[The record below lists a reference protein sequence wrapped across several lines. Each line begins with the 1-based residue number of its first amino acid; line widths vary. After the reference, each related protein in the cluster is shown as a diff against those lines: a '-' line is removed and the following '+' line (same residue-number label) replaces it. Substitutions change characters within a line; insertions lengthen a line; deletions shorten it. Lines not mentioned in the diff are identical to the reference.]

1 MITEE
6 FKEAYKRLNKAQKEA
21 VDTIEGPVLVAA
33 GPGTGKT
40 QILALRI
47 ANILLKTDVKPENIL
62 AITFTESG
70 VLAMRRRLAEVIG
83 TPAYA
88 VSINTFHGFCNDII
102 KDEPESF
109 PNIIGATNITDVDQI
124 RILEE
129 VLSEG
134 KFSELVTRNDL
145 FYYLRAIL
153 SAINE
158 LKREGVSV
166 ERFQKEIKQGLKDF
180 ESIPDLYNEKGKYA
194 GQMKTKY
201 ADEQKRLRKNEELGV
216 IYEAYQAKLRK
227 EKHYDYTDMISE
239 VAEVLAENPSTS
251 SGPANQL
258 LLKLQ
263 EQYQYI
269 LVDEHQDTN
278 NAQNKVVE
286 LLANYFDNPN
296 LFVVGDDKQAIY
308 RFQGASLENF
318 LYFKQKYPELKLIV
332 LEENY
337 RSSQMILDAADSLL
351 SGDKKLKAKS
361 GHEDEPVKLCEFSQ
375 KAVEDYF
382 LAQDISNKI
391 KSGIAPEQVAVF
403 YRDNGDVFAIAK
415 ALEQAGVPV
424 VIESNQDILSDIDLH
439 KLVTIFRAVEKVGD
453 EKLFAETLHID
464 FLNFPPLEVYKL
476 IQEGYKKKISIIDL
490 AKDNEVFSA
499 WCEKFMKLAGV
510 AKNEGLA
517 ECFEHIVRESG
528 FLNYLLSKPET
539 VEKLEKLNG
548 LFTEAKGLIER
559 HKEGR
564 LSDFISY
571 LDLLSTH
578 NILLKKSA
586 EAVASKRVRLMTAH
600 KSKGLEFE
608 HVYIT
613 YAYDGHW
620 GNKKKRDLIKLPRH
634 IFSLTEDKAVEED
647 PSTTL
652 RASNDDER
660 RLFYVA
666 LTRAK
671 KTATITYSR
680 QDENKRELL
689 PSQFISELKPELVE
703 KMDVSK
709 YEQSFAE
716 HPEIIFSP
724 RISKSVSVQDK
735 EFVKTLFEERG
746 LAVTHLNNYLKCP
759 WNYFY
764 TNLLRLPKAQA
775 PHLMF
780 GTAIHGA
787 LEDFFKKFG
796 GDEDPDKSYLL
807 ARFEDYLSKQPLM
820 ARDYGSLLERGERDL
835 GGYYD
840 FWQGQ
845 WRTRVLTEFNIPG
858 VVLTPEIRLTGK
870 VDKMEFFG
878 DGGEVNVVDYK
889 TGKPKTRG
897 YVEGSTKNSE
907 GDIKR
912 QIVFYK
918 LLLDNYMDGKY
929 KMVSA
934 TIDFVEPDEKGK
946 YKQENFTVMREEEE
960 ELTALIK
967 KVSAEILNLDFW
979 DKKCDDPDCEFCS
992 LREMM
997 Q

>member
-1 MITEE
+1 MTTKE
-6 FKEAYKRLNKAQKEA
+6 FDEAYKRLNKAQKEA

-70 VLAMRRRLAEVIG
+70 VLAMRRRLAEIIG

-129 VLSEG
+129 ILIAE
-134 KFSELVTRNDL
+134 KLSELVTPNDR
-145 FYYLRAIL
+145 FYYLRAVL

-158 LKREGVSV
+158 LKREGVSA
-166 ERFQKEIKQGLKDF
+166 EKFQAEIKQGIKAF
-180 ESIPDLYNEKGKYA
+180 ESIPDLYNEKGKYV

-201 ADEQKRLRKNEELGV
+201 VDELKRLRKNEELGV
-216 IYEAYQAKLRK
+216 IYEAYQNKLRE

-239 VAEVLAENPSTS
+239 VAEVLTENKE
-251 SGPANQL
+251 L

-278 NAQNKVVE
+278 NAQNKVIE

-318 LYFKQKYPELKLIV
+318 LYFKKQYPEVKLIV

-337 RSSQMILDAADSLL
+337 RSSQMILDTADSLL
-351 SGDKKLKAKS
+351 SGDKKLKSKA
-361 GHEDEPVKLCEFSQ
+361 GHNDEPVNLCEFSQ
-375 KAVEDYF
+375 KAVEEYF
-382 LAQDISNKI
+382 LAQDIGNKI
-391 KSGIAPEQVAVF
+391 KSGIAPEQIAVF
-403 YRDNGDVFAIAK
+403 YRDNRDVFTIAK

-424 VIESNQDILSDIDLH
+424 AIESDQDILSDVDLR
-439 KLVTIFRAVEKVGD
+439 KLITIFRAVEQVGD

-476 IQEGYKKKISIIDL
+476 IQEGYKKKVSIVEL
-490 AKDNEVFSA
+490 AKDSPIFSS
-499 WCEKFMKLAGV
+499 WYEKFIQLSIV

-528 FLNYLLSKPET
+528 FLNYLLSKSET
-539 VEKLEKLNG
+539 VEKIEKLNG
-548 LFTEAKGLIER
+548 LFAEAKGLIER

-564 LSDFISY
+564 LSDFIVY
-571 LDLLSTH
+571 LDLLVTH
-578 NILLKKSA
+578 NILLKKSV
-586 EAVASKRVRLMTAH
+586 ESVVSKRVRLMTAH
-600 KSKGLEFE
+600 KSKGLEFD
-608 HVYIT
+608 HIYIT
-613 YAYDGHW
+613 YTYDGHW

-634 IFSLTEDKAVEED
+634 IFSLTEDKAVEEENK
-647 PSTTL
+647 
-652 RASNDDER
+652 NDDER

-666 LTRAK
+666 LTRAR
-671 KTATITYSR
+671 KTVTITYSR

-689 PSQFISELKPELVE
+689 PSQFIGELNPDLVE
-703 KMDVSK
+703 KLDVSK
-709 YEQSFAE
+709 YEQAFAE
-716 HPEIIFSP
+716 HREMIFAP
-724 RISKSVSVQDK
+724 RISKAVSVQDK
-735 EFVKTLFEERG
+735 EFVKTLFLERG

-764 TNLLRLPKAQA
+764 TNLLRLPKALE

-780 GTAIHGA
+780 GTAMHGA

-796 GDEDPDKSYLL
+796 GDEEPDKAYLL
-807 ARFEDYLSKQPLM
+807 ARFEDHLSKQPLM

-840 FWQGQ
+840 FWEGQ
-845 WRTRVLTEFNIPG
+845 WRTQVFTEFNIPG
-858 VVLTPEIRLTGK
+858 VLLTPEIRLTGK
-870 VDKMEFFG
+870 IDKIEFL
-878 DGGEVNVVDYK
+878 DGHDEVNVVDYK

-918 LLLDNYMDGKY
+918 LLLDSTKY

-934 TIDFVEPDEKGK
+934 TIDFVEPDVKGK
-946 YKQENFTVMREEEE
+946 YKKENFTVMKEEEQ
-960 ELTALIK
+960 ELIDLIK

-979 DKKCDDPDCEFCS
+979 DKKCDDPKCEFCS

-997 Q
+997 G

>member
-1 MITEE
+1 MITKE
-6 FKEAYKRLNKAQKEA
+6 FEEAYQRLNKAQKEA

-47 ANILLKTDVKPENIL
+47 ANILLKTDTKPENIL

-70 VLAMRRRLAEVIG
+70 VSAMRRRLAEIIG

-88 VSINTFHGFCNDII
+88 VAINTFHGFCNDII
-102 KDEPESF
+102 KEEPESF

-129 VLSEG
+129 ILTTEKLSD
-134 KFSELVTRNDL
+134 LVTPNDR

-158 LKREGVSV
+158 LKREGVAV
-166 ERFQKEIKQGLKDF
+166 KKFQEEIEQSFRVF
-180 ESIPDLYNEKGKYA
+180 ESTSDLYHDKGKYA

-201 ADEQKRLRKNEELGV
+201 ADELKRLKKNQELGIV
-216 IYEAYQAKLRK
+216 YEAYQAKLRE

-239 VAEVLAENPSTS
+239 VTLVLAEDKE
-251 SGPANQL
+251 L

-278 NAQNKVVE
+278 NAQNKVIE
-286 LLANYFDNPN
+286 LLASYFDVPN

-318 LYFKQKYPELKLIV
+318 LYFREKYPELKLIV

-337 RSSQMILDAADSLL
+337 RSSQMILDMADSLL
-351 SGDKKLKAKS
+351 SGDKKLLAKG
-361 GHEDEPVKLCEFSQ
+361 GHSDEPIKIGEFSSLQ
-375 KAVEDYF
+375 VEEYF
-382 LAQDISNKI
+382 LAQDISDKI
-391 KSGIAPEQVAVF
+391 KKGVPPEQIAVF
-403 YRDNGDVFAIAK
+403 YRDNKDVFALAK

-424 VIESNQDILSDIDLH
+424 AIESEQDILSDVDLR
-439 KLVTIFRAVEKVGD
+439 KLITIFRAVERVGD
-453 EKLFAETLHID
+453 EKLFAETLHIN
-464 FLNFPPLEVYKL
+464 FFNFPPLEVYRL
-476 IQEGYKKKISIIDL
+476 IQDAYKKKVSIFDL
-490 AKDNEVFSA
+490 AKSNPIFSA
-499 WCEKFMKLAGV
+499 WHDKFMVFTSV
-510 AKNEGLA
+510 AKNDGLTD
-517 ECFEHIVRESG
+517 CFEQIVRESG

-539 VEKLEKLNG
+539 VEKVDKLNS
-548 LFTEAKGLIER
+548 LFDEAKGLIER
-559 HKEGR
+559 HKDGK
-564 LSDFISY
+564 LSDFIAY
-571 LDLLSTH
+571 LDLLVEH
-578 NILLKKSA
+578 NILLKKSLGA
-586 EAVASKRVRLMTAH
+586 AVTKRVRLMTAH
-600 KSKGLEFE
+600 RSKGLEFD
-608 HVYIT
+608 HVYIV

-634 IFSLTEDKAVEED
+634 IFSLAGNVASDDED
-647 PSTTL
+647 T
-652 RASNDDER
+652 NDDER

-666 LTRAK
+666 LTRAR
-671 KTATITYSR
+671 KTVTITYSR
-680 QDENKRELL
+680 LNENKRELL
-689 PSQFISELKPELVE
+689 PSQFIGELNLNLIDKIN
-703 KMDVSK
+703 VSS
-709 YEQSFAE
+709 YEQAFAE
-716 HPEIIFSP
+716 HREVVFAP
-724 RISKSVSVQDK
+724 RVSRSASVQDK
-735 EFVKTLFEERG
+735 EFVRALFLERG

-764 TNLLRLPKAQA
+764 TNLLRLPKALE

-780 GTAIHGA
+780 GTAMHGA
-787 LEDFFKKFG
+787 LEDFFKKLAKG
-796 GDEDPDKSYLL
+796 EEVDKAYLIT
-807 ARFEDYLSKQPLM
+807 RFEDHLSKQPLM

-835 GGYYD
+835 GGYYEH
-840 FWQGQ
+840 WQGK

-858 VVLTPEIRLTGK
+858 VLLTPEIRLTGK
-870 VDKMEFFG
+870 VDKLEFLN
-878 DGGEVNVVDYK
+878 DKNEVNVVDYK
-889 TGKPKTRG
+889 TGKPKSRG

-918 LLLDNYMDGKY
+918 LLLDSTKY

-934 TIDFVEPDEKGK
+934 TVDFVEPDAKGK
-946 YKQENFTVMREEEE
+946 YKQENFTVMNQEEE
-960 ELTALIK
+960 ELVDLIK
-967 KVSAEILNLDFW
+967 QVSAEILNLDFW
-979 DKKCDDPDCEFCS
+979 NKKCNDPKCEFCP

-997 Q
+997 N

>member
-1 MITEE
+1 MITKE
-6 FKEAYKRLNKAQKEA
+6 FEEAYKRLNKAQKEA

-88 VSINTFHGFCNDII
+88 VAINTFHGFCNDII

-129 VLSEG
+129 ILSEG

-201 ADEQKRLRKNEELGV
+201 ADEQKRLRKNEELGL
-216 IYEAYQAKLRK
+216 IYEAYQAKLRE

-239 VAEVLAENPSTS
+239 VADILSEN
-251 SGPANQL
+251 QEL

-278 NAQNKVVE
+278 NAQNKVIE

-318 LYFKQKYPELKLIV
+318 LYFKKKYPELKLIV

-337 RSSQMILDAADSLL
+337 RSSQMILDTADSLL
-351 SGDKKLKAKS
+351 SGDKKLKSKS
-361 GHEDEPVKLCEFSQ
+361 DHEDEPVKLCEFSQ
-375 KAVEDYF
+375 KTVEEYF
-382 LAQDISNKI
+382 LAQDIGNKI
-391 KSGIAPEQVAVF
+391 KSGVAPEQIAVF
-403 YRDNGDVFAIAK
+403 YRDNRDVFAIAK

-424 VIESNQDILSDIDLH
+424 IIESDQDILSDVDLR
-439 KLVTIFRAVEKVGD
+439 KLITLFRAVDKVGD

-464 FLNFPPLEVYKL
+464 FLNLPPLEVYKL
-476 IQEGYKKKISIIDL
+476 IQESYKKKISILDL
-490 AKDNEVFSA
+490 AKDNDIFSA
-499 WCEKFMKLAGV
+499 WYKKFISLSV
-510 AKNEGLA
+510 IAKNDGLS

-539 VEKLEKLNG
+539 VEKIEKLNG
-548 LFTEAKGLIER
+548 LFAEAKGLIER

-564 LSDFISY
+564 LSDFIAY
-571 LDLLSTH
+571 LDLLVTH

-586 EAVASKRVRLMTAH
+586 ESVVSKRVRLMTAH
-600 KSKGLEFE
+600 KSKGLEFD
-608 HVYIT
+608 HIYIT

-634 IFSLTEDKAVEED
+634 IFSLTEDKAVEEENK
-647 PSTTL
+647 
-652 RASNDDER
+652 NDDER

-666 LTRAK
+666 LTRARK
-671 KTATITYSR
+671 SATITYSR

-689 PSQFISELKPELVE
+689 PSQFIGELNPDLTLKL
-703 KMDVSK
+703 DVSK
-709 YEQSFAE
+709 YEQEFAG
-716 HPEIIFSP
+716 HPEMIFSP
-724 RISKSVSVQDK
+724 RISKAVSVQDK
-735 EFVKTLFEERG
+735 EFVKSLFLERG

-764 TNLLRLPKAQA
+764 TNLLRLPKALE

-796 GDEDPDKSYLL
+796 GDEDPDKAYLL
-807 ARFEDYLSKQPLM
+807 TRFEDYLSKQPLM
-820 ARDYGSLLERGERDL
+820 ARDYGSLLERGEKDL

-840 FWQGQ
+840 FWEGQ
-845 WRTRVLTEFNIPG
+845 WRTQVLTEFNVPG
-858 VVLTPEIRLTGK
+858 VLLTPEIRLTGK
-870 VDKMEFFG
+870 IDKIEFL
-878 DGGEVNVVDYK
+878 DGHDEVNVVDYK

-918 LLLDNYMDGKY
+918 LLLDNTKY

-946 YKQENFTVMREEEE
+946 YKKENFTVMREEEE
-960 ELTALIK
+960 ELIALIK
-967 KVSAEILNLDFW
+967 KVSAEILSLDFW
-979 DKKCDDPDCEFCS
+979 DKKCDDPECEFCS

-997 Q
+997 K